1 MSARLLRGQRRRS
14 SADGKHEAAALAA
27 VAVGLKPNIVTPEER
42 KVFRLEHNTYLAT
55 RYCVVNSICTLFVVL
70 G

>member
-1 MSARLLRGQRRRS
+1 MSTRLLRRQRGS
-14 SADGKHEAAALAA
+14 HADDGKHEAAALAA
-27 VAVGLKPNIVTPEER
+27 VAVGLKPSIVTPEER

-55 RYCVVNSICTLFVVL
+55 RYFLVNVETLSCFVV